1 MLQKRSFKS
10 FENNSKRINRRAR
23 ISLDLIKQYFK
34 KFLPIIIAIPVL
46 LILNSIF
53 TIKKVNCTLN
63 ETVCPPEVQIISNK
77 ILGSNSLFVNQK
89 ELLTFAKA
97 AYPVEKMS
105 IGYQSLSTANV
116 SFTGSSPYLEADIF
130 LVGELPVLSMDQ
142 APSSTDSAGWWVK
155 PTGEIDEF
163 VSANSGLGFILWE
176 NGTMTS
182 TATTGANI
190 KYIFTKKPSPE
201 TVTSIYKM
209 IKTISKYIDVSNIYI
224 VNNRCFLSRPNEP
237 DIIIGVPFDEGSLV
251 PALQSLTY
259 LATIKKDAKVI
270 DLSFKNPII
279 R

>member
-34 KFLPIIIAIPVL
+34 KFLPIIIAIPVIL
-46 LILNSIF
+46 VLNSIF

-63 ETVCPPEVQIISNK
+63 ETVCPPEVLIISNK
-77 ILGSNSLFVNQK
+77 LLGTNSLFVNQK

-97 AYPVEKMS
+97 TYPVEKMS